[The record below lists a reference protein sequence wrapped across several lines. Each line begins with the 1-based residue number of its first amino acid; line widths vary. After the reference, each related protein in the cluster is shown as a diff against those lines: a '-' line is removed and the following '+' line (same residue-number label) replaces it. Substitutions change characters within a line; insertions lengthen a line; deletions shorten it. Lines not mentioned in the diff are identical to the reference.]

1 MLHCHWILLS
11 CSLHLPFH
19 LLQRDFLRRIFFCS
33 ACTPVEAEHG
43 SAEGRK
49 AKRRLA
55 FKICQLEGKHMSG
68 SDTASDVRYHSAGA
82 EGGKTASVVRIK
94 NVGGER
100 GKCWCC
106 LRNYAGAG
114 NPSVRAKLSC
124 SEV

>member
-1 MLHCHWILLS
+1 M
-11 CSLHLPFH
+11 
-19 LLQRDFLRRIFFCS
+19 
-33 ACTPVEAEHG
+33 
-43 SAEGRK
+43 
-49 AKRRLA
+49 
-55 FKICQLEGKHMSG
+55 CQLEGKHMSG
-68 SDTASDVRYHSAGA
+68 SNTASDVRYHGAGA